1 MCSPTSRTNC
11 LRGAGATSRCA
22 RPPEYLPRVLLSTQV
37 GVLLSTWALGLPN
50 AQAAYDRVSAFATE
64 EERRTA
70 FEAIEREGSADAQ
83 AASVSQTLDQ
93 WLAGGGGTDAAAV
106 RSRVGRP

>member
-1 MCSPTSRTNC
+1 
-11 LRGAGATSRCA
+11 
-22 RPPEYLPRVLLSTQV
+22 
-37 GVLLSTWALGLPN
+37 
-50 AQAAYDRVSAFATE
+50 VSAFATE
-64 EERRTA
+64 AERRAA